1 MNKQIITLGLVAAL
15 AACNKENHTIV
26 AGGPTD
32 DGNSAATADV
42 VLPPSILSS
51 KTYRCA
57 DNSIVHIDWLSDGK
71 SATVHSDKA
80 GTPTLVAMAEEGKP
94 MTADGGYSLD
104 GTADAGSVRL
114 AVPGHGAQ
122 SCKA

>member
-1 MNKQIITLGLVAAL
+1 MTKHILTIGLIAAL
-15 AACNKENHTIV
+15 AACNSENHTIV
-26 AGGPTD
+26 ARGPAD
-32 DGNSAATADV
+32 DTNAAASADV

-80 GTPTLVAMAEEGKP
+80 GIPTLVSMAEEGKP
-94 MTADGGYSLD
+94 MIADGYSLD
-104 GTADAGSVRL
+104 GSANAGSVRL
-114 AVPGHGAQ
+114 AVPGHAAQ
-122 SCKA
+122 TCKA